1 MSRPAGNRAALAA
14 LLAFLVGIPVA
25 ILGYQYGIRPL
36 LAGHRIIDVDSRT
49 PENGG
54 FSPDL
59 IRLEVRETA
68 TLRFRA
74 DDVTHGIA
82 IGPGLGLDLGQIDPG
97 RTGEVTV
104 SFDEPG
110 IYTYYCNT
118 WCSVDHWRMRGIIE
132 VTDPDSVLDGGGAH
146 DDPILAG
153 LEHDSIDIDADP
165 VLTTGLRFDL
175 DRGRNGFEALEVPAV
190 LTDPEWRLT
199 NSPADGMALLADAN
213 PETPTDLLMD
223 VIAYVWS
230 MSQPTD
236 SAVDLY
242 RKNCAACHGEYGQ
255 GDGPAAGTTLEE
267 PIAFSEV
274 AWLRRGDVWYAKIR
288 RGGMGTDMPNF
299 GTLFTVE
306 ETLELVDYLWT
317 ISFRALPEH

>member
-1 MSRPAGNRAALAA
+1 
-14 LLAFLVGIPVA
+14 
-25 ILGYQYGIRPL
+25 
-36 LAGHRIIDVDSRT
+36 
-49 PENGG
+49 
-54 FSPDL
+54 
-59 IRLEVRETA
+59 
-68 TLRFRA
+68 
-74 DDVTHGIA
+74 
-82 IGPGLGLDLGQIDPG
+82 
-97 RTGEVTV
+97 
-104 SFDEPG
+104 
-110 IYTYYCNT
+110 
-118 WCSVDHWRMRGIIE
+118 
-132 VTDPDSVLDGGGAH
+132 
-146 DDPILAG
+146 
-153 LEHDSIDIDADP
+153 
-165 VLTTGLRFDL
+165 
-175 DRGRNGFEALEVPAV
+175 
-190 LTDPEWRLT
+190 
-199 NSPADGMALLADAN
+199 MALLADAN

-306 ETLELVDYLWT
+306 EALELVDYLWT